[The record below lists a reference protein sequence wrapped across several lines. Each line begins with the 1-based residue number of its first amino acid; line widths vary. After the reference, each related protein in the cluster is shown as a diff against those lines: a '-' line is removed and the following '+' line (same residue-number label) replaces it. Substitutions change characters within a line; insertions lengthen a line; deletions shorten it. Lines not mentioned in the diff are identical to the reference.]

1 MRAPKYPDL
10 SKLVA
15 HGSFTMLWI
24 VFAHTSVLS
33 LELGNGD
40 QHAVQSTEQS
50 IPQQFTLGARVFGAN
65 LDFPKYFEKHDR
77 LVRKEKFPEIY
88 HTCDKILLFI
98 YEYCSQSY
106 CAHSAHAAL
115 VDAEH

>member
-1 MRAPKYPDL
+1 MRSAGC
-10 SKLVA
+10 
-15 HGSFTMLWI
+15 GSPPRTC
-24 VFAHTSVLS
+24 
-33 LELGNGD
+33 
-40 QHAVQSTEQS
+40 
-50 IPQQFTLGARVFGAN
+50 TLGANV
-65 LDFPKYFEKHDR
+65 DFPKYFEKYDR

>member
-1 MRAPKYPDL
+1 M
-10 SKLVA
+10 SV
-15 HGSFTMLWI
+15 
-24 VFAHTSVLS
+24 VFS
-33 LELGNGD
+33 
-40 QHAVQSTEQS
+40 
-50 IPQQFTLGARVFGAN
+50 FGAN
-65 LDFPKYFEKHDR
+65 LDFPKYFEKYDR
-77 LVRKEKFPEIY
+77 LVQKEKFPEIY